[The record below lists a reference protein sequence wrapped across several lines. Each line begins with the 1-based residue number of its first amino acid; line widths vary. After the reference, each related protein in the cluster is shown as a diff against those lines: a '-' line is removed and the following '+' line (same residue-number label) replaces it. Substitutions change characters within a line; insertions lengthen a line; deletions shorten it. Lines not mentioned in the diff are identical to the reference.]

1 MNIKKI
7 VIILLVGLVVF
18 IPLSSAQLSLGP
30 QANQELIEVNLD
42 GEGIV
47 SVKHIIRSS
56 NVPTSLI
63 LFSGTISN
71 LAIINEKN
79 EEVEPIVYDDGTGMK
94 TLTLLPSKTKIIVE
108 YNLEDELLINENLA
122 SIAISYHK
130 EFSIKFS
137 DEINLILVNTNP
149 IFLEDKKGIN
159 VVGGGTMNLEYY
171 LKVPKI
177 IENVQWEENKFNV
190 EIISDT
196 EVSNFNFEQTEKSIN
211 FEIKEEG
218 KIITLTMP
226 EILLGGPYVTLLGH
240 EKIQHSKWIDEEKNV
255 SITIKPESTGQVT
268 IIGTTVIPEFSM
280 FIPLIMGFLVVL
292 TVPFMKKFSLH

>member
-280 FIPLIMGFLVVL
+280 LIPLIMGFLVVL

>member
-1 MNIKKI
+1 M
-7 VIILLVGLVVF
+7 LVGLVVF

-137 DEINLILVNTNP
+137 DEI
-149 IFLEDKKGIN
+149 
-159 VVGGGTMNLEYY
+159 
-171 LKVPKI
+171 
-177 IENVQWEENKFNV
+177 
-190 EIISDT
+190 
-196 EVSNFNFEQTEKSIN
+196 
-211 FEIKEEG
+211 
-218 KIITLTMP
+218 
-226 EILLGGPYVTLLGH
+226 
-240 EKIQHSKWIDEEKNV
+240 KIQTPTPRPSAKA
-255 SITIKPESTGQVT
+255 
-268 IIGTTVIPEFSM
+268 
-280 FIPLIMGFLVVL
+280 L
-292 TVPFMKKFSLH
+292 